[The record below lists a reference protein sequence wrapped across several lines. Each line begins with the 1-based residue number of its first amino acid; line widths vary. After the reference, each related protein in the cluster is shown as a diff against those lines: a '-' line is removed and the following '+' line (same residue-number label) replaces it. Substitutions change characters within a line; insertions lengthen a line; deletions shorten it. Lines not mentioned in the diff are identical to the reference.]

1 MNWPDSHVLVLAL
14 ATGPH
19 DALEQRAAWGVECDP
34 HHTAGS
40 VSLHGGWQATPEAT
54 FLQTWAEAVQGTPSV
69 AQGSEGQNRAEPDP
83 TPCLPSCPQRPPSSP
98 SLPRWAVL
106 PPGHPAARGKVAP
119 SGCL

>member
-34 HHTAGS
+34 HHTGGS

-54 FLQTWAEAVQGTPSV
+54 FLQTWAEAVQGTPGVLSQV
-69 AQGSEGQNRAEPDP
+69 DLRTKLAEVTEFQLSYFKP
-83 TPCLPSCPQRPPSSP
+83 
-98 SLPRWAVL
+98 
-106 PPGHPAARGKVAP
+106 
-119 SGCL
+119 